1 MKIAIVVNSFPETS
15 ETFIINKVIALAN
28 AGHSIEVVRLN
39 RSGNT
44 ALKMLYKFNENKN
57 IQIVDPNI
65 PTSIS
70 RLFSAAVL
78 KPALFW
84 TTFTFSKKRFSFRL
98 RRKIFMKLFNEGR
111 FDIVHFEFSG
121 LAINFLDILKYIKPR
136 TVVSCRGSA
145 EKVKIL
151 SEPHRAE
158 NLEKMF
164 SKISAIHCV
173 SNDMKETIT
182 PYCKH
187 ISKVFVNRP
196 AIDPFFFK
204 PDKKAHDFNGTLILS
219 IGRLSFQ
226 KGYMFGLL
234 AIKTLLDKGHAI
246 QWHIIGDGPQHE
258 EMLFHVHALG
268 LAGHVILH
276 GKKNKDEVNAWF
288 NKTDIFLLTSV
299 YEGIPNVVLEAMAME
314 LPVVA
319 TRSGGVDEVIEHGE
333 DGFIAEV
340 YNPVSVANLLE
351 NLIDDKESA
360 KRMGLAARKKILDD
374 FTIERQVKIFEQQ
387 YRLL

>member
-1 MKIAIVVNSFPETS
+1 MILKIAIVVNSFPETS

-151 SEPHRAE
+151 S
-158 NLEKMF
+158 
-164 SKISAIHCV
+164 
-173 SNDMKETIT
+173 
-182 PYCKH
+182 
-187 ISKVFVNRP
+187 
-196 AIDPFFFK
+196 
-204 PDKKAHDFNGTLILS
+204 PDDLFGIMQRILMS
-219 IGRLSFQ
+219 ES
-226 KGYMFGLL
+226 
-234 AIKTLLDKGHAI
+234 
-246 QWHIIGDGPQHE
+246 
-258 EMLFHVHALG
+258 
-268 LAGHVILH
+268 
-276 GKKNKDEVNAWF
+276 
-288 NKTDIFLLTSV
+288 KTDR
-299 YEGIPNVVLEAMAME
+299 N
-314 LPVVA
+314 
-319 TRSGGVDEVIEHGE
+319 REHLWT
-333 DGFIAEV
+333 
-340 YNPVSVANLLE
+340 VS
-351 NLIDDKESA
+351 
-360 KRMGLAARKKILDD
+360 LDNA
-374 FTIERQVKIFEQQ
+374 
-387 YRLL
+387 YRIMPTVF